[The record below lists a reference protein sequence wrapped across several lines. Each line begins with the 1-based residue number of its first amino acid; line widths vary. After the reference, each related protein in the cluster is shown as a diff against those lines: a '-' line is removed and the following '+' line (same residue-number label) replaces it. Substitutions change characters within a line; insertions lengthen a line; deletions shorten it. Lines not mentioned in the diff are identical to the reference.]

1 MRKLVMSLF
10 VIGVVAGCAPKE
22 APPVE
27 KAGEPAEADGADECN
42 ALFVQEADGMS
53 FDGSKLTLKN
63 ANLDL
68 IYFCDR
74 PVREAGH
81 ITREAFLSLG
91 TKGEDSFA
99 KNHPNA
105 ALSIFGEEDLTEVV
119 VELSEKPVANGV
131 DFIFPIK
138 VIEGEVPA
146 EGGQVVMFIDPI
158 GMPMTPTS
166 VAGAHR
172 RHRRRAHRHHQ
183 NAAQHHHAA
192 HHHHNAAHHGAAGHH
207 R

>member
-1 MRKLVMSLF
+1 MQKLVMSLF
-10 VIGVVAGCAPKE
+10 VIGLVASCTQQEMPAKE
-22 APPVE
+22 DV
-27 KAGEPAEADGADECN
+27 AERSEAEETEQCN

-53 FDGSKLTLKN
+53 FDGSKLTMKN

-81 ITREAFLSLG
+81 ITREAFLDLG
-91 TKGEDSFA
+91 GQGEDTFA

-105 ALSIFGEEDLTEVV
+105 ALSIFGEQDLTQAF
-119 VELSEKPVANGV
+119 VELSAKPVANGH
-131 DFIFPIK
+131 DFIFPVK
-138 VIEGEVPA
+138 VLEGEIPA
-146 EGGQVVMFIDPI
+146 EGGEVVMFIDPI

-192 HHHHNAAHHGAAGHH
+192 HHHSNAAHHSAAGHH